1 MKNISLLIFSV
12 LALHSCTEVE
22 VDSVIP
28 KENPQASN
36 VEETDQSTLWSIIK
50 GSENHNYLEA
60 AVVAAELQGVLSDS
74 SVAFT
79 VLAPS
84 DEAFTDLAEEL
95 GVSVPDLL
103 ELPNLTDIL
112 LYHVLQEVILE
123 EVLLQSQVNSMYNT
137 LLNEPIYFQSL
148 ATSVTVNGV
157 ASVTLADLA
166 ADNGVVHVIDKVVL
180 R

>member
-95 GVSVPDLL
+95 GVGIP
-103 ELPNLTDIL
+103 EL
-112 LYHVLQEVILE
+112 
-123 EVLLQSQVNSMYNT
+123 
-137 LLNEPIYFQSL
+137 
-148 ATSVTVNGV
+148 
-157 ASVTLADLA
+157 
-166 ADNGVVHVIDKVVL
+166 
-180 R
+180 